1 MVVVLL
7 QVIKVALKVTSVTA
21 SGGDIFAAGR
31 YARIPTAPKSSEATA
46 TASALLRLNRTC
58 ARREVTATL
67 VNAQARPL
75 SRIRALE
82 HKLVHKTGCIATTTR
97 TLAIGLVTH
106 APVNRVTGLT
116 RMGALKRA
124 MTAATVQLDKSATA
138 SGIIATNRRPEVGAT
153 LIMAFVRRRE

>member
-7 QVIKVALKVTSVTA
+7 KVADMDTSVIQL
-21 SGGDIFAAGR
+21 SGGDLFAAGR

-46 TASALLRLNRTC
+46 NASALLRLNRTC

-75 SRIRALE
+75 SRSALE

-97 TLAIGLVTH
+97 ALAIGLVTH
-106 APVNRVTGLT
+106 APVNRVT
-116 RMGALKRA
+116 RSGALKRA
-124 MTAATVQLDKSATA
+124 MTATVQLDKSATPR
-138 SGIIATNRRPEVGAT
+138 GIIATNRRPEVGAT